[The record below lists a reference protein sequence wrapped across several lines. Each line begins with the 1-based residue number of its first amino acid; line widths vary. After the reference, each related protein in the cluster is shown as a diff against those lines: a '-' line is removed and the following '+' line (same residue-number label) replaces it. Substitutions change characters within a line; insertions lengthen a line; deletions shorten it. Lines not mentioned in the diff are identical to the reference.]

1 MLVSIDSIV
10 NTLLLPRGKESD
22 LLFREIT
29 KQQVLSLL
37 AVLVRRQVN
46 KTKIYPPS
54 LIQTV
59 KCVSLKK
66 VPSNLCSDLNNG
78 FVLETDKLPRPLVLD
93 KNQPFIS
100 VSTSYRDAKRINISY
115 IAPEQLEF
123 LKYRKFT
130 SKIVHYT
137 YENNRIV
144 IINNLDLK
152 DISIRNLWDNPS
164 EVVTFSRQQAVA
176 CNCCE
181 SIDDEECDDNQ
192 ESDCY
197 KDGTF
202 YIDNTFAGL
211 ILSMYD
217 GNNNNKDTDV

>member
-1 MLVSIDSIV
+1 MLVSIESIV
-10 NTLLLPRGKESD
+10 NTLLLPRNKETD
-22 LLFREIT
+22 LLYVET
-29 KQQVLSLL
+29 TTQQVLSLY
-37 AVLVRRQVN
+37 AVLVRRQIG

-78 FVLETDKLPRPLVLD
+78 FVLETDTLPRPLVLD

-100 VSTSYRDAKRINISY
+100 VSTSYRDTKRVNISY

-123 LKYRKFT
+123 LKYKRFT
-130 SKIVHYT
+130 KNLIHYT
-137 YENNRIV
+137 YENDRIV

-164 EVVTFSRQQAVA
+164 EVIKFSKEQAVV

-181 SIDDEECDDNQ
+181 SIDDKDCDDNQ

-211 ILSMYD
+211 ILSMYND
-217 GNNNNKDTDV
+217 NDKDSDV